1 MTCLCVCVCVC
12 VAVGTAGVVWLPSQA
27 VMEGPHQD
35 MEDSLV
41 CVCSVGAG
49 GVYIRPGCGWLELLC
64 VSRCLTAHLFS
75 SGCSWRGSVC
85 VCVCCAEG
93 DAAYIYSVFWDF

>member
-1 MTCLCVCVCVC
+1 M
-12 VAVGTAGVVWLPSQA
+12 WLPSQA
-27 VMEGPHQD
+27 VMEGSHQD

-41 CVCSVGAG
+41 CVYSVGAG

-75 SGCSWRGSVC
+75 SGCSWRGSVY
-85 VCVCCAEG
+85 VCVVQREMPNI
-93 DAAYIYSVFWDF
+93 YI